1 MDIAPFQAKQ
11 GGTFLIANGVAASAD
26 SFPIDD
32 TCASIA
38 LYNSS
43 ATAIAFYRITPYPTN
58 TPVAGIAPTVTTDMP
73 VGPGHRIIIYTGT
86 GFKRIRTIA
95 SAADG
100 NLYVTPGNGLSF

>member
-11 GGTFLIANGVAASAD
+11 GGTFLIANAVTASAD
-26 SFPIDD
+26 TFPIDD
-32 TCASIA
+32 TCASVL

-43 ATAIAFYRITPYPTN
+43 ATAIAFYRITTNPTN
-58 TPVAGIAPTVTTDMP
+58 AAYAGIAPTATTDMP
-73 VGPGHRIIIYTGT
+73 LPPGQRCVIYTGT

-100 NLYVTPGNGLSF
+100 NVYVTPGNGLNL